1 MKFITQFDDDVFK
14 IDSEKVSKENLF
26 EFGTYRDTKT
36 QVEEF
41 LISGKKLQACRE
53 SQFDDIKDDDDF
65 IIDPTRQ
72 KNFDLADASNIL
84 SNVEKSINIDS
95 LRHIEEVSDV
105 NLKTSERKTKAEDS
119 KNTDSTVEE

>member
-1 MKFITQFDDDVFK
+1 MKFITQYDDDVFK

-72 KNFDLADASNIL
+72 KNFDLADASSIL

-95 LRHIEEVSDV
+95 LRHEEEVSEV